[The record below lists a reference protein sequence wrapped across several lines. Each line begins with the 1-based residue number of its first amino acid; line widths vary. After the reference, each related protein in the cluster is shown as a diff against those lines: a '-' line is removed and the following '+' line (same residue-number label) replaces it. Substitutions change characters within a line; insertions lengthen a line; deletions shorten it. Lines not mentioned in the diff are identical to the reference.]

1 MNVAGGNDLGTP
13 PAASLFRW
21 WPLIPLGSIA
31 LISLGVLAA
40 RDASWLQ
47 EPLLFSGLALLMGA
61 CCLIALACVR
71 VRPPGRLGL
80 AWILGVGVALQV
92 VACGLYQSDDV
103 NRYLVEGRQ
112 ILAGQNPFAIAP
124 ADPRASALVPP
135 QVAAEVNHPHMTAI
149 YPPVTLAVQAAVA
162 AVSPDLPGHAAKAG
176 FRVAGVLGALAVIAL
191 ALALLLRFGQPPAH
205 IVIVAWNPVLAI
217 FGSGE
222 SHNDL
227 ILCVL
232 LLAAVLAASSVRHR
246 LAAGLTAL
254 ACLAKPFAVVAL
266 LPVLYAGRWRGW
278 WLLPV
283 LPVLAFLPFAA
294 AGSGLAAS
302 FLTFGGDRHFHGVL
316 DPGLRW
322 ALRAILAPEYV
333 EPAVR
338 LGLGLALVATLTLVW
353 RWRAQATLPTT
364 VAWSLAMLLI
374 CLPTLHPWY
383 FLVLVALLPFTRS
396 WALALWT
403 ASAGLYWLHGI
414 RMAQV
419 GGWTE
424 TPWVTVLAHWP
435 AMVLLAVEGVRCR
448 RSCALPAAGSPGA
461 AHG

>member
-1 MNVAGGNDLGTP
+1 MNAAGAV
-13 PAASLFRW
+13 AASSFRGW
-21 WPLIPLGSIA
+21 WPLIPLGLIA
-31 LISLGVLAA
+31 LASLGVLAG

-47 EPLLFSGLALLMGA
+47 EPILFAGLSLLMGA
-61 CCLIALACVR
+61 CCLLAYGWIR
-71 VRPPGRLGL
+71 SRPIDRHGL
-80 AWILGVGVALQV
+80 NWILAIGVALQV

-112 ILAGQNPFAIAP
+112 ILAGQNPYAIPP
-124 ADPRASALVPP
+124 ADPRAAILVPP
-135 QVAAEVNHPHMTAI
+135 QVAAEVNHPQMTAI
-149 YPPVTLAVQAAVA
+149 YPPVTLAAQAAVA
-162 AVSPDLPGHAAKAG
+162 AVSPALPGHAAKAG
-176 FRVAGVLGALAVIAL
+176 FRIAGVLGSLAVIAL
-191 ALALLLRFGQPPAH
+191 ALALLLRLGQPPAL

-227 ILCVL
+227 IMCVL
-232 LLAAVLAASSVRHR
+232 LLLALHAAASVRHR

-266 LPVLYAGRWRGW
+266 LPVLHAGRWRGW
-278 WLLPV
+278 WLVLL
-283 LPVLAFLPFAA
+283 LPVLAYLPFAA
-294 AGSGLAAS
+294 AGSGLVAS

-322 ALRAILAPEYV
+322 LLRAFV
-333 EPAVR
+333 EPAWVEQAVR
-338 LGLGLALVATLTLVW
+338 VVLGLLLVAGLGLVW
-353 RWRAQATLPTT
+353 RWSATPPGSPILVEK
-364 VAWSLAMLLI
+364 VAWSLALLLI

-383 FLVLVALLPFTRS
+383 FLVLVALLPFTHS
-396 WALALWT
+396 WALAVWT
-403 ASAGLYWLHGI
+403 ASAGIYWLHGI

-435 AMVLLAVEGVRCR
+435 AMLLLASEARHCR
-448 RSCALPAAGSPGA
+448 GSTTCSA
-461 AHG
+461 SVSHG